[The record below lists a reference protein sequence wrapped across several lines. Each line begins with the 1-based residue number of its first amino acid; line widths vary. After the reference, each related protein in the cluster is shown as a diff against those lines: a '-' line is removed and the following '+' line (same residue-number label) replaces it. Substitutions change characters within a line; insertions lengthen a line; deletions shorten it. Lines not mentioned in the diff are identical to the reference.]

1 MNLGDVMDE
10 IGTAVGSIDGMR
22 VFPYS
27 ADRVTPPAAL
37 VVWPDEITYDT
48 AMSRGGDRYTLPLW
62 VVVGKADAR
71 TTRDRLSQYIDGAG
85 DASVK
90 SVVDGG
96 TYTACDSIRVMSATV
111 ESVEIAGVNYLA
123 ANFQLDVIGTGG

>member
-10 IGTAVGSIDGMR
+10 IGAAVATIDGVR

-27 ADRVTPPAAL
+27 ADRIIPPAAL

-48 AMSRGGDRYTLPLW
+48 AMRRGGDRHTVPLW
-62 VVVGKADAR
+62 LVVGKLDAR
-71 TTRDRLSQYIDGAG
+71 TTRDALSQYIDGAG

-90 SVVDGG
+90 AAVDDG
-96 TYTACDSIRVMSATV
+96 TYTACDSVRVMSATV
-111 ESVEIAGVNYLA
+111 QSVSIAGVDYLA
-123 ANFQLDVIGTGG
+123 AHFLLDVIGSGG